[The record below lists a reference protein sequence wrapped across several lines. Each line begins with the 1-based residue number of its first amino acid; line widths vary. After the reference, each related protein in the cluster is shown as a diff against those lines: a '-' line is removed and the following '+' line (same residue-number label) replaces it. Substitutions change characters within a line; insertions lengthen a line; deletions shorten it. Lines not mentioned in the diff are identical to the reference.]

1 MSSIPVGTVVSV
13 SDGTPR
19 PPERFVKKLASWRT
33 HNFLGVYLGLE
44 ESGWHVIQEL
54 PRSLAQLQYLVIR
67 RPRQTLSG
75 VSVVAPSMV
84 FPVCPDT
91 NIVRFEDALEAEMRR
106 LKLVNG
112 RVHTFVHAAFLAG
125 ADIDENYARL
135 LLSEGTMNPIVP
147 DRYRSLGHTLSR
159 IHPKTGEVYY
169 FETRELAVAM
179 AA

>member
-19 PPERFVKKLASWRT
+19 PPERFVKKLSSWRT
-33 HNFLGVYLGLE
+33 HNYLGVYLGIDGC
-44 ESGWHVIQEL
+44 GWHDIQEL
-54 PRSLAQLQYLVIR
+54 PRWLAQLQYLVIK
-67 RPRQTLSG
+67 RPRETLSG
-75 VSVVAPSMV
+75 VSVVEPAMA

-91 NIVRFEDALEAEMRR
+91 NSVLFEDALEAEMSR

-112 RVHTFVHAAFLAG
+112 RVHTFVHAATLAG
-125 ADIDENYARL
+125 ADIDEDYARRL
-135 LLSEGTMNPIVP
+135 VSEGTMNPIVP

>member
-33 HNFLGVYLGLE
+33 RNFLGVYLGIDGC
-44 ESGWHVIQEL
+44 GWHAIQEL
-54 PRSLAQLQYLVIR
+54 PSSLAQLKYLIVM
-67 RPRQTLSG
+67 RPKKSLCG
-75 VSVVAPSMV
+75 VSVVEPSMA
-84 FPVCPDT
+84 FPVYPDT
-91 NIVRFEDALEAEMRR
+91 NSVRFEDALEAEMNR
-106 LKLVNG
+106 LKLING
-112 RVHTFVHAAFLAG
+112 RVHTFVHAAMLAG
-125 ADIDENYARL
+125 ADIDEDYARL